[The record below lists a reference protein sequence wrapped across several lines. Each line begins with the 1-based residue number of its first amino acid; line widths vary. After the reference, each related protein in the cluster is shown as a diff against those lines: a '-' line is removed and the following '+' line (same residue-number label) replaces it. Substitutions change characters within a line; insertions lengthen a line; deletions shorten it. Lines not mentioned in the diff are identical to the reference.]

1 MTKLEQLYNAIQNLK
16 ELGVKLP
23 EELIEETNR
32 VEGEII
38 QKEVIPALADAIEP
52 IISQIQRELI
62 LVVEY
67 IPDEPLQVKM
77 TRKRSFK
84 LTEEEDSIVDKRKEF
99 KKETSY
105 TISSH
110 SKSKWTNL
118 VVTFPDGTEISNRF
132 AYQTLCDT
140 IQKIGAVE
148 VSKLGIRQSGIDL
161 VSRKEDDYYQ
171 QHKIKGGYLVL
182 THSSTE
188 LKKNHIEEISKQ
200 LKLNLKVQKT
210 SPKN

>member
-38 QKEVIPALADAIEP
+38 QKEVIPALSDAIDP
-52 IISQIQRELI
+52 IISQIQRELV

-67 IPDEPLQVKM
+67 IPNEPLQVKM

-84 LTEEEDSIVDKRKEF
+84 LTEEEDKIVEKRKEF

-105 TISSH
+105 TVSPH
-110 SKSKWTNL
+110 TKSKKTNL
-118 VVTFPDGTEISNRF
+118 IVTFPDGTEINNRF

-148 VSKLGIRQSGIDL
+148 GV
-161 VSRKEDDYYQ
+161 
-171 QHKIKGGYLVL
+171 
-182 THSSTE
+182 
-188 LKKNHIEEISKQ
+188 
-200 LKLNLKVQKT
+200 
-210 SPKN
+210 PKRR